1 VVKRTFDRDRHP
13 ENPLPARKVPIY
25 VGRVLTDEQ
34 INEFA
39 ERGFVLVP
47 QVVQGDVL
55 ARAGRRIDEV
65 AAADPPP
72 ADKAGSHFY
81 FLETKDEP
89 ALLAPLTGSPLTADT
104 AFGLAEEL
112 AGAGTLETPWQVQ
125 VALNIPP
132 YSHRPGAPHIDAA
145 NAEPTGEPIR
155 GTFTL
160 LAGILMTDQLTEN
173 SGNLWVW
180 PGTHLRHAAYF
191 RDHGPHRF
199 CAYPPIDLPEPEQVK
214 GRAGDLLLAHYL
226 LGHNI
231 GGNDQSEQ
239 TRRALYF
246 RISNVD
252 HGSHRSEF
260 LQDPWLDYQPIRSR
274 AGGPS
279 SAPVHGSGARDS

>member
-1 VVKRTFDRDRHP
+1 MP
-13 ENPLPARKVPIY
+13 SLY
-25 VGRVLTDEQ
+25 VDHVLTDEQ
-34 INEFA
+34 IDEFA

-55 ARAGRRIDEV
+55 AQAARRIDEV
-65 AAADPPP
+65 AAADPPV
-72 ADKAGSHFY
+72 AGKRGSHFY

-89 ALLAPLTGSPLTADT
+89 ALMATLTGSP

-112 AGAGTLETPWQVQ
+112 AGTGTLEIPWQVQ

-132 YSHRPGAPHIDAA
+132 YSHRPGRPHIDAA
-145 NAEPTGEPIR
+145 NPEPTGEPIR

-180 PGTHLRHAAYF
+180 PGTHLTHAAYF
-191 RDHGPHRF
+191 RDHGPHLF

-231 GGNDQSEQ
+231 GGNYESEQ

-246 RISNVD
+246 RISAVD
-252 HGSHRSEF
+252 HAAHRSEF
-260 LQDPWLDYQPIRSR
+260 LQDPWLDYKPISSQPT
-274 AGGPS
+274 
-279 SAPVHGSGARDS
+279 APLTPPVSG

>member
-1 VVKRTFDRDRHP
+1 M
-13 ENPLPARKVPIY
+13 
-25 VGRVLTDEQ
+25 LTDEQ
-34 INEFA
+34 VNEFA

-55 ARAGRRIDEV
+55 AGADRRIDEIV
-65 AAADPPP
+65 TADPPG
-72 ADKAGSHFY
+72 ADRRGSHFY
-81 FLETKDEP
+81 FLETKAEP
-89 ALLAPLTGSPLTADT
+89 SLMAPLGRTD

-112 AGAGTLETPWQVQ
+112 AGAETLEMPWQVQ

-132 YSHRPGAPHIDAA
+132 YSHRPGIPHIDAG
-145 NAEPTGEPIR
+145 NAEPTGEPVR

-180 PGTHLRHAAYF
+180 PGTHLSHAAYF
-191 RDHGPHRF
+191 RDHGPQMF
-199 CAYPPIDLPEPEQVK
+199 CAYPAIDLPEPEQVK

-231 GGNDQSEQ
+231 GGNYESGQ

-246 RISNVD
+246 RISAKD
-252 HGSHRSEF
+252 HESHRNEF
-260 LQDPWLDYQPIRSR
+260 LQDPWRDYGPIRSR
-274 AGGPS
+274 PAVS
-279 SAPVHGSGARDS
+279 TAPHASG